1 MTSAQGKGGGL
12 ESGFRSKYCCWQRRE
27 DGLDFWVLNQP
38 RLSLLLLSPWTLIGT
53 IADRSRLQKL
63 KSNEF
68 ITTTIIAFRA
78 FRLSTSLATVLGE
91 RGKGK
96 VSLEWFF
103 FSFRLV
109 GSKPHVSLA
118 GEPSAV
124 LCHVVIMK
132 FYEVMRRNLN
142 QKTPKKGKKD
152 KARGL

>member
-1 MTSAQGKGGGL
+1 MVTSDQCSRKGGGP

-68 ITTTIIAFRA
+68 IT
-78 FRLSTSLATVLGE
+78 VLPYYYCLWSVPSFDKSCHRS
-91 RGKGK
+91 RGKGEGQSQFR
-96 VSLEWFF
+96 VVV

-118 GEPSAV
+118 SEPSAV
-124 LCHVVIMK
+124 LCHVVIMS

-142 QKTPKKGKKD
+142 QKKPTKG
-152 KARGL
+152 